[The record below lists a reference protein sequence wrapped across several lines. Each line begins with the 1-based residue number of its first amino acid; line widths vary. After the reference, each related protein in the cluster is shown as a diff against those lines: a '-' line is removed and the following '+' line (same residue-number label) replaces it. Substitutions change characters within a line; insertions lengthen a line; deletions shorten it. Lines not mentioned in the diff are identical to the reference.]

1 MHDSQNRKTIEGI
14 QYLRGFAALAVL
26 IHHTL
31 EETSAI
37 ERFDPADWV
46 VRYGAAGV
54 DVFFVISGFVILSSI
69 LAREVTGPSTSASF
83 ILDRVRRI
91 FPFYWVC
98 AAAVLLIWLS
108 GAGYRNLSPTLDMV
122 FSALLLL
129 PGSRMI
135 IGVSWTLTFEMYF
148 YTLVAVL
155 MLTGL
160 SLRQLPSAITVL
172 IGSILLATSYMDTE
186 GPTAEFFSNPIV
198 LEFLFGV
205 ALAPLL
211 RLYAP
216 SLAVA
221 MILLIAGVVLIGAGS
236 AYTDNAT
243 TAGVSRN
250 TRYIVWGIPAVL
262 VFNGFYAIRL
272 SEGRVRSTILLL
284 GNASYAIYLTH
295 PLVMVAYARALK
307 TGRFS
312 SMPLADLL
320 VVVLLATVLGVAAHL
335 YVEKPV
341 TQAFRRITL
350 GYRFASS

>member
-1 MHDSQNRKTIEGI
+1 
-14 QYLRGFAALAVL
+14 
-26 IHHTL
+26 
-31 EETSAI
+31 
-37 ERFDPADWV
+37 
-46 VRYGAAGV
+46 
-54 DVFFVISGFVILSSI
+54 
-69 LAREVTGPSTSASF
+69 
-83 ILDRVRRI
+83 
-91 FPFYWVC
+91 
-98 AAAVLLIWLS
+98 
-108 GAGYRNLSPTLDMV
+108 MV